1 MSFKRL
7 LSLFLLV
14 VSFQSSHI
22 CLFAADVKYDVGF
35 YDRWT
40 GETSQELTDKA
51 VGYTDSNMPD
61 SALVCYTIVAN
72 RYIERQ
78 LEGEELSL
86 AVSAMANLGYLYCN
100 CYFDYQKSYS
110 YLRQALDIAE
120 RNKLKKQ
127 LSYIYLN
134 LGVLYATYEELSG
147 HESYS
152 KETLYYLHK
161 AYEMSVATKDIR
173 VAMYCL
179 NNILDVKFSKSGK
192 VDKEYQQLK
201 SLVPRRSSNLPLYE
215 YTRFMCL
222 GMMAYADGKY
232 VDALKCFVRMEKT
245 LGSHE
250 KGNSDMFRFK
260 AMQYRASALFALKK
274 NAEALALLDSIACEA
289 ESKDMQHV
297 KVWIYK
303 ILYEHFSST
312 NDSVLSDRY
321 QLKYLKSKESLSQS
335 GHVEDV
341 NKMRFLYQLK
351 TVNDK
356 VKDLSRDREKQRVV
370 FVSGLAIAVVVII
383 GLLLLLRYYHRQRNY
398 IQTLYDKNMA
408 LLQMK
413 EKSESEVT
421 DNKYQNSGLDD
432 NSKNELLMQISKV
445 MSDVGIIC
453 SPDFSIKQLCDIIGS
468 NTTYVSQVINEKYGM
483 NFKTYLNEQ
492 RVAEACRRLN
502 DFEHYGNYTI
512 EAIAVSVGFKSRTNF
527 ALVFKRVT
535 GLSASEFQRAAHK
548 KA

>member
-1 MSFKRL
+1 
-7 LSLFLLV
+7 
-14 VSFQSSHI
+14 
-22 CLFAADVKYDVGF
+22 
-35 YDRWT
+35 
-40 GETSQELTDKA
+40 
-51 VGYTDSNMPD
+51 
-61 SALVCYTIVAN
+61 
-72 RYIERQ
+72 
-78 LEGEELSL
+78 
-86 AVSAMANLGYLYCN
+86 
-100 CYFDYQKSYS
+100 
-110 YLRQALDIAE
+110 
-120 RNKLKKQ
+120 
-127 LSYIYLN
+127 
-134 LGVLYATYEELSG
+134 
-147 HESYS
+147 
-152 KETLYYLHK
+152 
-161 AYEMSVATKDIR
+161 
-173 VAMYCL
+173 
-179 NNILDVKFSKSGK
+179 
-192 VDKEYQQLK
+192 
-201 SLVPRRSSNLPLYE
+201 
-215 YTRFMCL
+215 
-222 GMMAYADGKY
+222 
-232 VDALKCFVRMEKT
+232 
-245 LGSHE
+245 
-250 KGNSDMFRFK
+250 
-260 AMQYRASALFALKK
+260 
-274 NAEALALLDSIACEA
+274 
-289 ESKDMQHV
+289 
-297 KVWIYK
+297 
-303 ILYEHFSST
+303 
-312 NDSVLSDRY
+312 
-321 QLKYLKSKESLSQS
+321 
-335 GHVEDV
+335 
-341 NKMRFLYQLK
+341 MRFLYQLK

-370 FVSGLAIAVVVII
+370 FVSGLAVAVVVII

-445 MSDVGIIC
+445 MSDVDIIC